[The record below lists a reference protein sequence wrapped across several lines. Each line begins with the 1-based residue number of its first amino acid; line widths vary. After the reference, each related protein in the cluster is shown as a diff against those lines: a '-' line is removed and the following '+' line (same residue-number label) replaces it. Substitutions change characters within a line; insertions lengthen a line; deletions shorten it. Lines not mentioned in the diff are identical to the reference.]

1 MLLILQQV
9 QSKKIP
15 HEAVTALSPNLN
27 LSGESEVEFYEPAT
41 KKSKLEFRTGMATF
55 FISCYSIRIGSYA
68 VTPTEPITLSPESV
82 VMKVPPINPHF
93 TTVKLILLRSDLL
106 SASLDPS
113 KKLFVLSIEV
123 TETAAAQIREELQMN
138 SADVSGPWFNP
149 NSSSPMHRKIILYLK
164 NCISEDTVNKIKQ
177 LLKTMGIYKASPAG
191 EVSADSRSSP
201 SVVSVVQ
208 NRTATSSSSRA
219 SSLTNLL
226 KIIGPSR
233 PPDVSKK
240 SSCHCGKCHGK
251 IRPATKTT

>member
-1 MLLILQQV
+1 
-9 QSKKIP
+9 
-15 HEAVTALSPNLN
+15 
-27 LSGESEVEFYEPAT
+27 
-41 KKSKLEFRTGMATF
+41 
-55 FISCYSIRIGSYA
+55 
-68 VTPTEPITLSPESV
+68 
-82 VMKVPPINPHF
+82 
-93 TTVKLILLRSDLL
+93 
-106 SASLDPS
+106 
-113 KKLFVLSIEV
+113 
-123 TETAAAQIREELQMN
+123 MN

-164 NCISEDTVNKIKQ
+164 NCISADTVNKIKQ

-191 EVSADSRSSP
+191 EVSANSRSSP

-251 IRPATKTT
+251 IRPATQTTWKSSISFRNRHISAVYYVFYTCHVLICLLHCWNDLLFVQKNLVKKPFWFQ